1 MMQVFEFLKNFAF
14 FKFIEGYRTVVIAAF
29 VALGFAVETLGWY
42 DVPGVTFGI
51 EDVLVALGL
60 ITAANHKPVA

>member
-1 MMQVFEFLKNFAF
+1 MTQVLTFLKDLAF
-14 FKFIEGYRTVVIAAF
+14 FKFIEGYRTLAIAAF
-29 VALGFAVETLGWY
+29 VVLGFVVELFGWY

-60 ITAANHKPVA
+60 VTAANHTKVL